1 VSPQKITYQ
10 YLKIFIDVYYRGVI
24 GAVHAVLGLPK
35 SMLLKYGDTT
45 VQWMKEGYLND
56 KQLEYFD
63 QWIGEMVPGFIADWA
78 SMKKVT
84 RSVYTILYF

>member
-1 VSPQKITYQ
+1 M
-10 YLKIFIDVYYRGVI
+10 YYRGVI